1 MATGRTFR
9 ARQLDVQRPLEIVR
23 DESLLDT
30 ADAVARDVVHS
41 HQALDADN
49 EKPQMVQHSKGV
61 REIPTPITLNVDT
74 YSLDYLPT
82 FYKRNT
88 YIRGKGGSGF
98 DDPTFVEYDLDSEDL
113 AWLGSINNDGQER
126 LSPEKL
132 EMMLWKLDLANAEA
146 TDKVFSFQG
155 SAVAERRS
163 AQACATTDH
172 LQKQD
177 ALQMLEEYC
186 PARDSFREAVY
197 EYWKKKRASLGRPL
211 LRKLQAPTPLNNT
224 DPHRVFRS
232 RDRPNRPQTRRR
244 RENNPDSLDKLS
256 MIADNIKMAIQLFDL
271 IVRRERKKRDMI
283 YAAIEGQQLQIRKR
297 HDGKSRQDLIETE
310 YLASAKSKGTKRPM
324 GFEDLPEAA
333 PATTNKLL
341 EFKIKRG
348 KKKKTLGEEPILN
361 AVALLGPPAL
371 PVQEKM
377 LPAWVASSELEPAVK
392 EILDGKSLGKMR
404 IGRCSRFIID
414 RCDPF
419 TMETEMAEDILR
431 PTHEVLAS
439 LGPNPFAEWMGKI
452 DLANKGYEML
462 KKQNTPQKEEA

>member
-1 MATGRTFR
+1 
-9 ARQLDVQRPLEIVR
+9 
-23 DESLLDT
+23 
-30 ADAVARDVVHS
+30 
-41 HQALDADN
+41 
-49 EKPQMVQHSKGV
+49 MVQHSKGIK
-61 REIPTPITLNVDT
+61 EIPTPITLNVDT

-98 DDPTFVEYDLDSEDL
+98 DDPTFVDYDLDSDDF
-113 AWLGSINNDGQER
+113 AWLREINDDGQER
-126 LSPEKL
+126 LSPDKL
-132 EMMLWKLDLANAEA
+132 EMMLWRLDLANADA

-186 PARDSFREAVY
+186 PARGSIREMVY

-256 MIADNIKMAIQLFDL
+256 MIADNIKMAMQLFEL
-271 IVRRERKKRDMI
+271 VVRRERKKRDMM
-283 YAAIEGQQLQIRKR
+283 YVTIEEQQLQLRRK
-297 HDGKSRQDLIETE
+297 HDGKSKQDTLETE
-310 YLASAKSKGTKRPM
+310 YLASAKAKGTKRPL

-341 EFKIKRG
+341 EFKTKKG
-348 KKKKTLGEEPILN
+348 KKRKILGEEPILN
-361 AVALLGPPAL
+361 AIAMLGPPPP
-371 PVQEKM
+371 PVQDKM
-377 LPAWVASSELEPAVK
+377 LPTWVRSSQLAPVLQGR
-392 EILDGKSLGKMR
+392 LDDHKVGSIR
-404 IGRCSRFIID
+404 IGRCGRVIID
-414 RCDPF
+414 RCNPF
-419 TMETEMAEDILR
+419 TMESEAMEDDER
-431 PTHEVLAS
+431 QPTHQLLAS
-439 LGPNPFAEWMGKI
+439 LGPNPFSQWMGKI
-452 DLANKGYEML
+452 ELANKAYERMMT
-462 KKQNTPQKEEA
+462 NRS

>member
-1 MATGRTFR
+1 MQTTKRYEGSPCF
-9 ARQLDVQRPLEIVR
+9 
-23 DESLLDT
+23 DT
-30 ADAVARDVVHS
+30 IEDMGSNLFVM
-41 HQALDADN
+41 Q
-49 EKPQMVQHSKGV
+49 PQMVQHSKGV

-98 DDPTFVEYDLDSEDL
+98 EDPTFVEYDLDSEDFE
-113 AWLGSINNDGQER
+113 WLREINNDGQER

-186 PARDSFREAVY
+186 PARASIRESVY
-197 EYWKKKRASLGRPL
+197 EYWKRKRASLGRPL

-256 MIADNIKMAIQLFDL
+256 MIADNIKMAMQLFEL
-271 IVRRERKKRDMI
+271 IVRRERKKRDKVFVT
-283 YAAIEGQQLQIRKR
+283 IEGQQLQLRRK
-297 HDGKSRQDLIETE
+297 HDGKGKLDTLETE
-310 YLASAKSKGTKRPM
+310 YLASAKGKGTKRPI

-341 EFKIKRG
+341 DFKIKRG
-348 KKKKTLGEEPILN
+348 KKRKTLGEEPILN
-361 AVALLGPPAL
+361 AVALLAPPAH
-371 PVQEKM
+371 PVQDKM
-377 LPAWVASSELEPAVK
+377 LHTWIKSSDLHPALE
-392 EILDGKSLGKMR
+392 GKLQGKQAGSIR
-404 IGRCSRFIID
+404 IGRCGRVIID

-419 TMETEMAEDILR
+419 SMETGIQDEEIKSN
-431 PTHEVLAS
+431 HEVLAS
-439 LGPNPFAEWMGKI
+439 LGQNPFAEWLGKI
-452 DLANKGYEML
+452 DLANKAYESLMTSRESL
-462 KKQNTPQKEEA
+462 VKQET